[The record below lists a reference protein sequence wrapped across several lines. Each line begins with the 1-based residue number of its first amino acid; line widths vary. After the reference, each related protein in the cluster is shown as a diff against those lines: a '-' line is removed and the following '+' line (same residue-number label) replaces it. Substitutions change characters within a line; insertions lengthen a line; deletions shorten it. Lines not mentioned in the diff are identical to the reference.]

1 MTAGNRPE
9 LRVIVSDLVFPE
21 SPRWRS
27 GRLWVSDWGAHEV
40 HALDLEGGD
49 EVVARI
55 DSFPM
60 CIDHLPDGRLLVV
73 SSRDRRV
80 LRRQAD
86 GSLVTHA
93 DLGSIDEHAWN
104 DIVVD
109 GRGNAYVNNIGF
121 DFPGGEFAPGLVAL
135 ITPDGAARKVAD
147 GLAFPNGMAV
157 TPDNATLIVA
167 ESYGQTL
174 TAFDIAADGDLSNR
188 RTWAEVDDHPDGIC
202 LDADGCIWASSAAMA
217 NDCARIREGGEVLE
231 RIDLGRSCFATM
243 LGGPDRRT
251 LFMLTADWGGT
262 EGVENVIKSRTGQV
276 LALEAPAPGVGWP

>member
-202 LDADGCIWASSAAMA
+202 LDADGAVWYADVGTRRCV
-217 NDCARIREGGEVLE
+217 RVREGGDVLASIE
-231 RIDLGRSCFATM
+231 LDRGCFACM
-243 LGGPDRRT
+243 LGGPNRRT
-251 LFMLTADWGGT
+251 LFMAVNEWAGPQAMTDA
-262 EGVENVIKSRTGQV
+262 RRGQV
-276 LALEAPAPGVGWP
+276 IATEAPAPGVGWP